1 MSVQLSPSNR
11 DSAKSLRIA
20 YFINHYPKVSHSF
33 VRREILALERQG
45 FVVQR
50 IALRGWRDSL
60 PDEEDRQEQKRTHY
74 VLRGGLGGLLLP
86 TVRAM
91 LRTPSRFFAVAALAV
106 KMSRNSDRPLPYH
119 LIYVA
124 EACRILEWL
133 VGFGS
138 VRLHAHFGTNSAEVA
153 MLVRALGGPP
163 YSFTVHGPDEFL
175 RPIGL
180 DEKIRRSAFVVA
192 ISNFGRSQLF
202 LRSRHADWPK
212 VKIVHCGLEKSFY
225 EDASPTRGP
234 PRLICVGRLC
244 EAKGQL
250 LLIEA
255 AALLADKGIA
265 FELVLVGDGPMRQE
279 IEDLVKK
286 CGLGARVRI
295 TGWISS
301 SEVREEILA
310 ARALVLPSFAEGLP
324 VVIMEAM
331 ALRRPVLSTYV
342 AGIPE
347 LVRQGQEGWL
357 VPAGAV
363 KELAEAME
371 ACLAS
376 SVDDLRRL
384 GDAAQS
390 RVLVRHCADT
400 EAGKLAELFRA
411 PARE

>member
-1 MSVQLSPSNR
+1 
-11 DSAKSLRIA
+11 
-20 YFINHYPKVSHSF
+20 
-33 VRREILALERQG
+33 LERQG

-74 VLRGGLGGLLLP
+74 VLQGGLWGLLLP
-86 TVRAM
+86 MVRAM

-180 DEKIRRSAFVVA
+180 EEKIRRSSFVVA

-202 LRSRHADWPK
+202 LRCRHADWPK

-265 FELVLVGDGPMRQE
+265 FELVLVGDGSMRQE
-279 IEDLVKK
+279 IEDLVQK
-286 CGLGARVRI
+286 CELGARVRI

-347 LVRQGQEGWL
+347 LVRHGQEGWL

-376 SVDDLRRL
+376 PIDDLRRL